1 MLAYLF
7 VVYGREKIKFFHV
20 KCITISKCYS
30 LTSRIPAIDRV
41 VQNDSVSEHGI
52 VIVPTRCFAAS
63 LALTA
68 RNAVR
73 YTGHS

>member
-1 MLAYLF
+1 MKKRIERIFL
-7 VVYGREKIKFFHV
+7 
-20 KCITISKCYS
+20 SKSIGNSTCYS
-30 LTSRIPAIDRV
+30 LTSKIPAIDRV

>member
-1 MLAYLF
+1 MH
-7 VVYGREKIKFFHV
+7 RI
-20 KCITISKCYS
+20 CYS
-30 LTSRIPAIDRV
+30 FTSKIPAIDLV
-41 VQNDSVSEHGI
+41 VQNDSVSEHGN

>member
-1 MLAYLF
+1 MLTYLF
-7 VVYGREKIKFFHV
+7 VVYGREKIEFFYV
-20 KCITISKCYS
+20 KCIRKSKFYS